1 MQWKHKLN
9 HENRLGTKLTGSAF
23 YKLFFNDC
31 LKLLNSNSLHHSCC
45 QHLYSTPKIIL
56 SCSFFFCLWKS

>member
-23 YKLFFNDC
+23 CKLFFNDC
-31 LKLLNSNSLHHSCC
+31 FYVYEYVYRLKKAS
-45 QHLYSTPKIIL
+45 
-56 SCSFFFCLWKS
+56 W